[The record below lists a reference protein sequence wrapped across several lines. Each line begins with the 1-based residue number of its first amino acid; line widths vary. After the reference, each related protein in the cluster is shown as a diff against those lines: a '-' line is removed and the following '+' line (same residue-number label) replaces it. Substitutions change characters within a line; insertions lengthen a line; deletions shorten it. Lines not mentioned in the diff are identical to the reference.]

1 MSISKCYNMKDLKH
15 FKINNYCIFFLKPYF
30 EISKYCGIFFTPY
43 LLRNKFGINNNK
55 EKSN

>member
-1 MSISKCYNMKDLKH
+1 MSISKCYNMKDLTQ
-15 FKINNYCIFFLKPYF
+15 N